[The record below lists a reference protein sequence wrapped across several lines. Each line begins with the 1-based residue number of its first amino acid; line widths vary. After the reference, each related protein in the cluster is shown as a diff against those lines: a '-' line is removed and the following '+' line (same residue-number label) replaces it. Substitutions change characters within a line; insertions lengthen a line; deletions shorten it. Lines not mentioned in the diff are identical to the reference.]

1 MGYAFVCVGG
11 GLGGLLFSREFRS
24 GGLRIHS
31 IDYVCAWSVCVCVIM
46 SSAKVWK
53 RKSMYVWYVCIC
65 VCTDEYACAG
75 VCMSG
80 MLRTFCFLG
89 SF

>member
-11 GLGGLLFSREFRS
+11 GLCGLFISRDFRS

-31 IDYVCAWSVCVCVIM
+31 IEYVCAWSVCVCVIM

-65 VCTDEYACAG
+65 VCADECACAG

-80 MLRTFCFLG
+80 MLRTHIFFGTC
-89 SF
+89 